1 MKRRLSGGDCFS
13 LKGGKMNTETLRITF
28 IDYSEFID
36 LCREPFADFGLD
48 IETMTV
54 YDHVAT
60 FHRVATRDGFA
71 KLKPSK
77 DYKALF
83 DRLNYQDGDEIYHD
97 EIYEILAEFV
107 MKGLLPMSDFI
118 IH

>member
-1 MKRRLSGGDCFS
+1 
-13 LKGGKMNTETLRITF
+13 MNTETLRITF
-28 IDYSEFID
+28 MNYSEFID

-48 IETMTV
+48 IDTMTV
-54 YDHVAT
+54 YDHDAT
-60 FHRVATRDGFA
+60 FHRVATSDDFA

-83 DRLNYQDGDEIYHD
+83 DRLGYQNGDEICHD
-97 EIYEILAEFV
+97 EISEILAEFV
-107 MKGLLPMSDFI
+107 IKGLIPMSDFI